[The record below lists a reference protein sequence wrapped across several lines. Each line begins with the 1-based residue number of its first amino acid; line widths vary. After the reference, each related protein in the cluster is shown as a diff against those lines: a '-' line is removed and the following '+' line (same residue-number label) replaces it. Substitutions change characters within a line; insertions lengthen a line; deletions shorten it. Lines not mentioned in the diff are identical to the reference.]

1 MEGYLLKKGRHASL
15 HTWHRRFFVLRQA
28 APQVF
33 ILEQY
38 LTEFEHGA
46 PKHAMNV
53 AGASVSQTPET
64 PRGVRLTT
72 VDGDTLELRADT
84 PEEMEE
90 WRRAFRTAA
99 AAAAAEEEPP
109 SPATETES
117 SLRDEELA
125 ESVRARME
133 PWLARRP
140 SLKQIP
146 RADRKRW
153 RRTKGDGIFTAWGTN
168 QASDAASDDEP
179 PEQSPALTPSLTET
193 TTRLTSQ
200 LYTSELVGL
209 YCEKMN
215 INSQFRRR
223 EITRK
228 EQRERTNAAG
238 QRFQR
243 AYE

>member
-1 MEGYLLKKGRHASL
+1 MEGYLIKKGRHAPL

-28 APQVF
+28 ATQVF
-33 ILEQY
+33 VLEQC
-38 LTEFEHGA
+38 LTEFERDA
-46 PKHAMNV
+46 PKHAINMY
-53 AGASVSQTPET
+53 GASVAETPET

-72 VDGDTLELRADT
+72 LDGDTLELRADT
-84 PEEMEE
+84 PDEMQK
-90 WRRAFRTAA
+90 WRRAFRAA
-99 AAAAAEEEPP
+99 AAAAAAAGEPP
-109 SPATETES
+109 SPTTQTES
-117 SLRDEELA
+117 SWSGDELT
-125 ESVRARME
+125 ESIRARME

-146 RADRKRW
+146 RADRRRW
-153 RRTKGDGIFTAWGTN
+153 RRAKGDGIFTAWGTN
-168 QASDAASDDEP
+168 QELDAASDDEP
-179 PEQSPALTPSLTET
+179 PELPPALTPSLTET

-209 YCEKMN
+209 YCEKMS

-223 EITRK
+223 EISRQ
-228 EQRERTNAAG
+228 EQRARTNAAG